1 MAIERQSTRK
11 FADRILCIQIEPNN
25 DAIVLN
31 ISDGGLGFFA
41 LSPMTHM
48 GTIYFSY
55 LENGQRIQASGEI
68 VWTDS
73 TKKTGGLS
81 FASLPRA
88 NRERILNWVYQAGT
102 PKTTGATPRAAIPT
116 TSESPLSSGMP
127 LPQSETP
134 GFALFEDTAQH
145 ARYNSDWETGQ
156 PNSGKKFF
164 SGFLTGGLVSGI
176 LLTILLF
183 VYGGQSSAL
192 LNDLKARVGVSPV
205 RQSASAEQ
213 STTAAPSATAI
224 QPPTANPSPQV
235 PSGLPPSAN
244 VETPTTPAPLT
255 ASSEVSKA
263 NDAPAKNS
271 TEPLPAIERVK
282 PAPAATTPK
291 VSEPGEEDLVLAQPY
306 LNNKSGPAG
315 NAVAVRLLWSA
326 VEKGN
331 VQAEITLANLYSH
344 GNGVTKSCD
353 QARVLLRAAA
363 KKGSNEASQDL
374 AEIVRTG
381 CR

>member
-11 FADRILCIQIEPNN
+11 VADRILCIQMEANK

-41 LSPMTHM
+41 LSPVTNL

-81 FASLPRA
+81 FASLPRG
-88 NRERILNWVYQAGT
+88 NRERILNWVNQAGT
-102 PKTTGATPRAAIPT
+102 PKTTRATPQGAIPT
-116 TSESPLSSGMP
+116 PSESPLSFGMP

-134 GFALFEDTAQH
+134 GFALFEDTAQQ
-145 ARYNSDWETGQ
+145 ARYNWDWETGQ
-156 PNSGKKFF
+156 PNSGTKFF

-176 LLTILLF
+176 LLTILFFL
-183 VYGGQSSAL
+183 YGGQSSAL

-205 RQSASAEQ
+205 PQSATAGQ
-213 STTAAPSATAI
+213 STTAAPPATAI
-224 QPPTANPSPQV
+224 QPLTASPSPQV
-235 PSGLPPSAN
+235 PSGLPSSAN
-244 VETPTTPAPLT
+244 VETPPTSAPLT
-255 ASSEVSKA
+255 ASSEVSKT
-263 NDAPAKNS
+263 NDATAKNS
-271 TEPLPAIERVK
+271 TDPLPASEEVK
-282 PAPAATTPK
+282 PAPAASTPK
-291 VSEPGEEDLVLAQPY
+291 VSAPGEEDLALAQPY

-344 GNGVTKSCD
+344 GNGVKKSCD

-363 KKGSNEASQDL
+363 RKGSSEASQEL
-374 AEIVRTG
+374 AEIIRTG